1 MENKF
6 CDNCNNSMYI
16 YLNNDTKQL
25 YLFCKACENTV
36 EYKKEYKNDIIYD
49 NDFNIDLSE
58 SINNNKFINYDLT
71 LPHIQSQNVKCPNE
85 LCKSII
91 EELKSDIVYIK
102 YDKDNMKYIYSCNY
116 CGQKWTNK

>member
-16 YLNNDTKQL
+16 YLNKDTNKL
-25 YLFCKACENTV
+25 YLFCKACENKV
-36 EYKKEYKNDIIYD
+36 EYNQDIIYE
-49 NDFNIDLSE
+49 NDFNMDLSD

-71 LPHIQSQNVKCPNE
+71 LPHIQSQNIKCPNDQCE
-85 LCKSII
+85 SIVKN
-91 EELKSDIVYIK
+91 LKSDIIYIK

-116 CGQKWTNK
+116 CSQKWTNN

>member
-16 YLNNDTKQL
+16 YLNRDTNKL
-25 YLFCKACENTV
+25 YLFCKSCEHTE
-36 EYKKEYKNDIIYD
+36 EYKEDIIYD

-71 LPHIQSQNVKCPNE
+71 LPHIHSQNIKCPNNE
-85 LCKSII
+85 CVSII
-91 EELKSDIVYIK
+91 ENKESDIIYIK
-102 YDKDNMKYIYSCNY
+102 
-116 CGQKWTNK
+116 